1 MSKNIK
7 RMFVEAAQ
15 TTVEDAYERQLTEE
29 ELDVELGAAEMDAL
43 DVEEVD
49 VEDELPEEISTPKMP
64 KIVDPTWVNKRVYDI
79 YKFITNLQKD
89 FVGSIDIKE
98 TKENEKLVTEINK
111 DLLSAQESLIK
122 LVRSSKRLRE
132 LDDGVDVED
141 AEVEE
146 PAA

>member
-15 TTVEDAYERQLTEE
+15 TTVEDAYAKQLTEE
-29 ELDVELGAAEMDAL
+29 ELDIELGGPEMDAL
-43 DVEEVD
+43 DVDEVD
-49 VEDELPEEISTPKMP
+49 IDDELPQEISAPKMP

-122 LVRSSKRLRE
+122 LVRSSKKLRE
-132 LDDGVDVED
+132 LDDGVGVDE
-141 AEVEE
+141 EE
-146 PAA
+146 PAE